1 MFGVVGGEESLGVG
15 GGHGGGCR
23 EGERW
28 RGREG
33 REGVYS
39 FVGVNFL

>member
-23 EGERW
+23 EGGEGG
-28 RGREG
+28 RGGGG
-33 REGVYS
+33 RGYIVS
-39 FVGVNFL
+39 SG